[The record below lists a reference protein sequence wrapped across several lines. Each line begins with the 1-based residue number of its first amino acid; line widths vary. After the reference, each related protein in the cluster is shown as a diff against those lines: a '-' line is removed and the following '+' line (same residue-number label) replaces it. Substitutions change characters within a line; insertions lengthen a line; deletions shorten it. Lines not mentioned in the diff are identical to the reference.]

1 MDKLRQK
8 DAGIV
13 FFQPWLVLYKAEK
26 NISVYMEEEFT
37 RKIPFPHELKWIYG
51 KPENKACPWKYF
63 SDFRSDYMNLLPIIA
78 GIVLILLDQGT
89 KVWALQSLKPIKN
102 MTLVEGFMDLT
113 FVENRGV
120 AFGMFSGQRWFILL
134 LTAVITVVLIC
145 FYRGLPQKK
154 EYRAVRASIV
164 LILAGAIGNILDR
177 LFRGYVVDF
186 FEFTFFEWP
195 VFNVADIYV
204 VAGVILLAF
213 MILFVIKEEDL
224 ELKKKKDE

>member
-1 MDKLRQK
+1 
-8 DAGIV
+8 
-13 FFQPWLVLYKAEK
+13 
-26 NISVYMEEEFT
+26 
-37 RKIPFPHELKWIYG
+37 
-51 KPENKACPWKYF
+51 
-63 SDFRSDYMNLLPIIA
+63 MNLLPIIA
-78 GIVLILLDQGT
+78 VVILILLDQGT
-89 KVWALQSLKPIKN
+89 KLWALASLNPIHN

-134 LTAVITVVLIC
+134 LTGIIAVGLIW
-145 FYRGLPQKK
+145 FYVTMPKKK
-154 EYRAVRASIV
+154 EYFPLRVSLVMV
-164 LILAGAIGNILDR
+164 LSGAIGNIIDR

-204 VAGVILLAF
+204 VVGVILLAL
-213 MILFVIKEEDL
+213 MIVFVVKDEDL

>member
-1 MDKLRQK
+1 M
-8 DAGIV
+8 
-13 FFQPWLVLYKAEK
+13 
-26 NISVYMEEEFT
+26 
-37 RKIPFPHELKWIYG
+37 
-51 KPENKACPWKYF
+51 
-63 SDFRSDYMNLLPIIA
+63 PIFA
-78 GIVLILLDQGT
+78 VVVLILLDQGT
-89 KVWALQSLKPIKN
+89 KLWALTSLKPIHN

-134 LTAVITVVLIC
+134 LTGIIAVGLIW
-145 FYRGLPQKK
+145 FYVTMPKKK
-154 EYRAVRASIV
+154 EYFPLRVSLV
-164 LILAGAIGNILDR
+164 LVLSGAIGNIIDR

-204 VAGVILLAF
+204 VVGVILLAL
-213 MILFVIKEEDL
+213 MIVFVVKDEDL

>member
-1 MDKLRQK
+1 M
-8 DAGIV
+8 
-13 FFQPWLVLYKAEK
+13 
-26 NISVYMEEEFT
+26 
-37 RKIPFPHELKWIYG
+37 
-51 KPENKACPWKYF
+51 
-63 SDFRSDYMNLLPIIA
+63 PIIA
-78 GIVLILLDQGT
+78 VVVLILLDQGT
-89 KVWALQSLKPIKN
+89 KLWALASLKPIHN

-134 LTAVITVVLIC
+134 LTGIIAAGLIW
-145 FYRGLPQKK
+145 FYVTMPKKK
-154 EYRAVRASIV
+154 EYFPLRVSLV
-164 LILAGAIGNILDR
+164 LVLSGAIGNIIDR

-204 VAGVILLAF
+204 VVGVILLAL
-213 MILFVIKEEDL
+213 MIIFVVKDEDL

>member
-1 MDKLRQK
+1 MS
-8 DAGIV
+8 I
-13 FFQPWLVLYKAEK
+13 
-26 NISVYMEEEFT
+26 M
-37 RKIPFPHELKWIYG
+37 
-51 KPENKACPWKYF
+51 
-63 SDFRSDYMNLLPIIA
+63 PIIA
-78 GIVLILLDQGT
+78 VVILLLLDQGT
-89 KVWALQSLKPIKN
+89 KLWALASLKPIHN

-134 LTAVITVVLIC
+134 LTGIIAVGLIW
-145 FYRGLPQKK
+145 FYVTMPKKK
-154 EYRAVRASIV
+154 EYFPLRVSLV
-164 LILAGAIGNILDR
+164 LVLSGAIGNIIDR

-204 VAGVILLAF
+204 VVGVILLAL
-213 MILFVIKEEDL
+213 MIVFVVKDEDL